1 MVLGGVNGT
10 ASGERLVVSIITEV
24 PALGI
29 GVGLTGTFI
38 RLLRTVNLPDPSTLI
53 LYGRLSYLL
62 VLGKPVST
70 S

>member
-38 RLLRTVNLPDPSTLI
+38 RRINRLLPIVTLPDPSILI
-53 LYGRLSYLL
+53 LY
-62 VLGKPVST
+62 
-70 S
+70 